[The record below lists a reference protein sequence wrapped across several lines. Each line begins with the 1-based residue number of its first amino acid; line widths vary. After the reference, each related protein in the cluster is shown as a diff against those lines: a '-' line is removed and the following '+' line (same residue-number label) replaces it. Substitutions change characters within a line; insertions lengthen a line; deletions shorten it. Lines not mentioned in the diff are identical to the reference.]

1 MREPGPDDVRRR
13 LQLDNPWWTDAP
25 GFISR
30 LLAPPFRHRSYLPA
44 FRALA
49 LDMTARRAV
58 VLLGPRRVGKTVMV
72 WQTIGAL
79 LARGVSPDRVL
90 YATLDAPIYDGWTLD
105 TLVDLFR
112 GMHGHPPEV
121 PLYVFLDEIQYHD
134 DWARHLKVAV
144 DTWPHIR
151 FVVSGSAAAALKRES
166 TQSGAGRLTEFLLPP
181 LNFFEFLRFRDQ
193 EALYEFAGTRRLA
206 LARAGRDE
214 LGEIEALNTAFIE
227 YLNFGGYPE
236 VVLDEAVRQHP
247 ERFILQDII
256 GKVLLKDLP
265 SLYGI
270 DDTQELNRF
279 FMMLAFKSGLEVSF
293 DELASKSQASKN
305 TLRRYLEYL
314 EAAFLITRLDRVDR
328 NAARF
333 KRAVTFKVYLTNPSL
348 RAALFGPLA
357 ADDDGIGHLVETAV
371 VAQLGMVPLRA
382 RLSYARDSAGE
393 IDLVELDAATQKPV
407 NVVEVKW
414 SDRALDDRRLLET
427 AVDFV
432 RRHGL
437 GGVVALTRT
446 ELAVDVARFPGVQID
461 FMPVAEYCARLGAMI
476 DTHPTEGRPHSLV
489 DLQPFEGSPAL
500 EDLE

>member
-112 GMHGHPPEV
+112 GMYGHPPEV

-166 TQSGAGRLTEFLLPP
+166 TQSGAGRLTEFLLPQ

-193 EALYEFAGTRRLA
+193 EALY
-206 LARAGRDE
+206 E

-265 SLYGI
+265 SLEGI
-270 DDTQELNRF
+270 GDTRELNRF
-279 FMMLAFKSGLEVSF
+279 LNVLALNSGEEVSF

-437 GGVVALTRT
+437 GSVVALTRT
-446 ELAVDVARFPGVQID
+446 ELAVDVAQFPGVQID

-476 DTHPTEGRPHSLV
+476 DTHPTEGRPHSLA
-489 DLQPFEGSPAL
+489 DLQPFEGLPAL
-500 EDLE
+500 EELEWASE